1 MAGDVMDCVLGR
13 PARPDQGGGCE
24 AGPVPVPEQVQAGLV
39 GGACADGLG
48 HAVLAPQAQ
57 GGEMVQG
64 GTETGAPD
72 DRVVGIHGAVA
83 PGRSLGGEPVE
94 QGAGTQHAA
103 VAGSTDTGDHDDVA
117 QTGDAVGTCR
127 SEESL

>member
-1 MAGDVMDCVLGR
+1 
-13 PARPDQGGGCE
+13 
-24 AGPVPVPEQVQAGLV
+24 
-39 GGACADGLG
+39 
-48 HAVLAPQAQ
+48 
-57 GGEMVQG
+57 MVQG

-117 QTGDAVGTCR
+117 QTGDAIGMCSRLPGGFFSGGGV
-127 SEESL
+127 EEHAAIDIIGDRTSTRLNS

>member
-1 MAGDVMDCVLGR
+1 
-13 PARPDQGGGCE
+13 
-24 AGPVPVPEQVQAGLV
+24 
-39 GGACADGLG
+39 
-48 HAVLAPQAQ
+48 
-57 GGEMVQG
+57 MVQG

-72 DRVVGIHGAVA
+72 DRVVGIHGADA

-117 QTGDAVGTCR
+117 QTGDAIGMCSRLPGGFFSGAGVDEHSPIYIIWQQPRRGT
-127 SEESL
+127 E